1 MKRILLVLI
10 ALAVA
15 AFAGW
20 YYWNLSQKISSAPV
34 AALLPRET
42 IFFAQIPDFNGAY
55 EEWQRCDIYQLYREP
70 AVQDF
75 LRKPLSNVPKND
87 AVSQTLRE
95 IEQLAPKNAFIALT
109 SMENNN
115 PKALG
120 GFRFRGRREDAERII
135 GGWRSALMGQ
145 NSNLKREKVQY
156 ERYEIEVVKAAPF
169 SVATVYDPPWFL
181 AATDVRELET
191 LLDRADRRGARPESS
206 LDKDD
211 AYRAAISRRPS
222 NYAAFFYLQPK
233 TFSQRLAALRA
244 AVGSSPA
251 PGEGTMLEK
260 MRCITGSMQFENG
273 KIHDVLFLGMPKL
286 EHDTAL
292 IRSSLSLG
300 TRDTFFYLAM
310 LLNLGE
316 KMDTL
321 NQAAVFAGTK
331 MFQALTD
338 SGITAAD
345 WKAAFGVELGSLA
358 DWPPSVQWPS
368 LLVTVPVKDTA
379 RAGKI
384 VETLLRADEEAT
396 WAQTEKD
403 GVRYFS
409 KQSLASFVAITP
421 TIALSDRILIAGLNP
436 VSVEEAIKHGS
447 SGSSELADSQ
457 TYQAAARLLPAPT
470 NFFAYID
477 TALLYSRLDASL
489 RPMLLMAA
497 AFVPAVAGSID
508 ASKVPAPEVITKH
521 LSPIIC
527 SQKYERD
534 GYLAESIGP
543 ITLDQ
548 LGIGLAILSS
558 FGAPMRQI
566 GSSPARAAIPPTTTP
581 TLTP

>member
-42 IFFAQIPDFNGAY
+42 IFIAQIPDFNGAY

-292 IRSSLSLG
+292 TRSSLSIG
-300 TRDTFFYLAM
+300 TKDTFFYLAM

-316 KMDTL
+316 KMDAL

-508 ASKVPAPEVITKH
+508 ASKLPAAEVITKH